1 MKTLQIGLEWY
12 PEGAGGLQR
21 YYYDLA
27 NAASPH
33 FEVKGLVLGSP
44 NVARMTDGRI
54 EAFAPPSASLVRRTL
69 GLRAAVRREMQASS
83 YDLTVAHFA
92 LFAAPAL
99 DLIRTPL
106 LMHFHGPWA
115 AESGAEGRTSL
126 GQHAKYLVERAV
138 VRRAQG
144 FMTLS
149 SAFRDILVR
158 DYGSPESRIHV
169 VPGGVDF
176 ARFDIAESPREARE
190 RLGWPTDRPI
200 LLAVRRLVP
209 RMGLDAL
216 IDAMPQIVRAHPD
229 VLLLIAGKGPMA
241 GELSA
246 RIEAAGLAK
255 HIRLLGFVRDDELP
269 LAYRAADLTVTPTRA
284 LEGFGLIV
292 LESLAAGTPAI
303 VTPVGGLPEVA
314 APLSAGL
321 VCEGADSP
329 AIADR
334 VAGLLGSRD
343 LPDREACRA
352 YASGFDWSAIA
363 PRVAAVYEDVVA
375 A

>member
-12 PEGAGGLQR
+12 PEGPGGLQR

-33 FEVKGLVLGSP
+33 FEVKGLVLGSE
-44 NVARMTDGRI
+44 NVARATGGRI
-54 EAFAPPSASLVRRTL
+54 EAFAPPSASLARRLL
-69 GLRAAVRREMQASS
+69 GSRAAVRREMRGSAF
-83 YDLTVAHFA
+83 DLTVAHFA
-92 LFAAPAL
+92 LFAFPAL

-115 AESGAEGRTSL
+115 AESGTDGRTSM
-126 GQHAKYLVERAV
+126 GQRAKYLVERAV

-149 SAFRDILVR
+149 VAFRDILIR
-158 DYGSPESRIHV
+158 DYGAPEGRIHV
-169 VPGGVDF
+169 VPGGVDC

-200 LLAVRRLVP
+200 LLSVRRLVP

-229 VLLLIAGKGPMA
+229 VLLLIAGKGPIA
-241 GELSA
+241 GELQA
-246 RIEAAGLAK
+246 RIGAAGLAN
-255 HIRLLGFVRDDELP
+255 HVRLLGFVPDDDLP
-269 LAYRAADLTVTPTRA
+269 LAYRAADLSVTPTRA

-292 LESLAAGTPAI
+292 LESLAAGTPAV

-314 APLSAGL
+314 APLSPGL
-321 VCEGADSP
+321 VCDSADSA

-334 VAGLLGSRD
+334 VSSLLGSGD
-343 LPDREACRA
+343 LPDPGACRA
-352 YASGFDWSAIA
+352 YASGFDWPVIA
-363 PRVAAVYEDVVA
+363 PRVAKVYENIIA
-375 A
+375 S